1 MSYDPEPSI
10 AKYLQRLDEELRGL
24 PRDRRREVVN
34 EIAEHI
40 DQAREASPVESE
52 ADLLNLLD
60 RIGAPSEIAAEAR
73 ERFDVSTT
81 SNWHEIAAIV
91 LLLVGGFVFIVGWLV
106 GAVLLWT
113 SRIWTLRDK
122 LIGTLVVPGG
132 LFVSAAVLLTAVGS
146 DLSCDTEQPL
156 DSGGNL
162 SDTVTTT
169 CNGGHSAAGSILRG
183 IVFGAIVIAPIFT
196 TIYLTRRLRTLAP
209 AHAGSSDRGSRPSF
223 NRVGWVVLAVFI
235 ALALFM
241 WLASQ
246 ALVSDSHS

>member
-10 AKYLQRLDEELRGL
+10 AKYLQRLDDELRGL

-40 DQAREASPVESE
+40 AQAREDSPLTSE
-52 ADLLNLLD
+52 AELLNLLD
-60 RIGAPSEIAAEAR
+60 RIGEPSEIAAEAR
-73 ERFDVSTT
+73 ERFDVSTN

-106 GAVLLWT
+106 GVVLLWT

-146 DLSCDTEQPL
+146 GESCVTEQQL
-156 DSGGNL
+156 DAGGNL
-162 SDTVTTT
+162 SGPVTTT
-169 CNGGHSAAGSILRG
+169 CSGGHSASGSILRG

-196 TIYLTRRLRTLAP
+196 TIYLGRRLKTLAP
-209 AHAGSSDRGSRPSF
+209 AVAGSSQGSSRLSL
-223 NRVGWVVLAVFI
+223 NAVGWVVLAVL
-235 ALALFM
+235 LALVAFV

-246 ALVSDSHS
+246 TLVPKSHS